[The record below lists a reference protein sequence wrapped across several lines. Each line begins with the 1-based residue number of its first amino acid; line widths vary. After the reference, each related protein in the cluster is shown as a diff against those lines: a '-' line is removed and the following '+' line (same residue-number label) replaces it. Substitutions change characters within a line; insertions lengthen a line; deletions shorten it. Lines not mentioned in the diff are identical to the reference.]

1 MQAET
6 VACQAKCHNVGGR
19 CIPAPTCMRQAD
31 LLDVYMWE
39 QAHTY
44 EAYIASRRNNMT
56 DIQTDGEKI
65 FPSVPLTATFEL
77 SAEALTNAIKAVSGS
92 ALASNELDKVEVR
105 EIVIDNDYFRDEVN
119 DIVNNNDKVYE
130 IQERSESNDS
140 RLDDLE
146 WKFDD
151 FDVDE
156 FDSFVDLQRR
166 VRELEEDNLNQ
177 RLGHIERMLLAWFDV
192 MYEKMRTAEDS
203 WFAVDRDN
211 VTVKSILEKYGQTTT
226 EDNE

>member
-1 MQAET
+1 
-6 VACQAKCHNVGGR
+6 
-19 CIPAPTCMRQAD
+19 
-31 LLDVYMWE
+31 
-39 QAHTY
+39 
-44 EAYIASRRNNMT
+44 MT

-77 SAEALTNAIKAVSGS
+77 SSEALTNAIKAVSGS

-105 EIVIDNDYFRDEVN
+105 EIAIDNDYFRDEVE
-119 DIVNNNDKVYE
+119 DIVNNNDKVYNN
-130 IQERSESNDS
+130 QERSESNDS
-140 RLDDLE
+140 RLDELE

-156 FDSFVDLQRR
+156 FDSFIDLRAR

-177 RLGHIERMLLAWFDV
+177 RLGHIERMLLAWFNV

-203 WFAVDRDN
+203 WFAVDEEN
-211 VTVKSILEKYGQTTT
+211 VTVKSILEMYGQTTT

>member
-1 MQAET
+1 MH
-6 VACQAKCHNVGGR
+6 AKPNATVGGR

-92 ALASNELDKVEVR
+92 ALVSKEWNETELR
-105 EIVIDNDYFRDEVN
+105 EAVINSDYFRDEV
-119 DIVNNNDKVYE
+119 DDVIRNNDRVYE
-130 IQERSESNDS
+130 NQERAESNDS
-140 RLDDLE
+140 RLDELE

-151 FDVDE
+151 LDVDE
-156 FDSFVDLQRR
+156 FDSFIDLRRR
-166 VRELEEDNLNQ
+166 VSELEEDNLNQ
-177 RLGHIERMLLAWFDV
+177 RLGHIERMLLAWFNV

-203 WFAVDRDN
+203 WFAVDQDN
-211 VTVKSILEKYGQTTT
+211 VTVKSILEKYGQATT